1 MLSKEQENS
10 KTILA
15 IFPAIE
21 ERDATQFRALVQP
34 DFESIGRARCHTEEL
49 SVASSRSLMV
59 GVQPGSRYSRPKRS
73 DEWTLKSLPLM
84 TMML

>member
-1 MLSKEQENS
+1 
-10 KTILA
+10 
-15 IFPAIE
+15 
-21 ERDATQFRALVQP
+21 
-34 DFESIGRARCHTEEL
+34 
-49 SVASSRSLMV
+49 VASSRSLMV